1 MDHGEALALI
11 IAASADE
18 TTKQRLADLS
28 KAQSAHDMALRA
40 AQDQAQVNARTVQ
53 EARQQVAAALE
64 MAAANARRSHELD
77 ERERIMGEVNDSLN
91 REKDSFAAIRS
102 RVEAEHAARE
112 AELRARS
119 EAVCEREAAATRRE
133 QDLEARERDVI
144 AAEAAYA
151 RKHDALLAALSV
163 Q

>member
-64 MAAANARRSHELD
+64 MAASTARRIRSPRSAAASRPSTQRARPNCARARRPYASAKQRRHAASRTSRRANA
-77 ERERIMGEVNDSLN
+77 M
-91 REKDSFAAIRS
+91 
-102 RVEAEHAARE
+102 
-112 AELRARS
+112 
-119 EAVCEREAAATRRE
+119 
-133 QDLEARERDVI
+133 
-144 AAEAAYA
+144 
-151 RKHDALLAALSV
+151 
-163 Q
+163 